1 MVVFEQCPNR
11 SIVEQLVKMRKHL
24 YDFPQRN
31 LVPLLKWKKIF
42 WQERLRQVEILKN
55 GTPSE
60 LGSYTRDVHWR
71 VQGREEYRE
80 TLFAVKPGTAEQYFA
95 QRLLRAGARSEEREE
110 APPIAEYTAFARVF
124 RWRHIENSA

>member
-42 WQERLRQVEILKN
+42 WQERLRQVERRAFQ
-55 GTPSE
+55 E
-60 LGSYTRDVHWR
+60 AD
-71 VQGREEYRE
+71 
-80 TLFAVKPGTAEQYFA
+80 A
-95 QRLLRAGARSEEREE
+95 QALQ
-110 APPIAEYTAFARVF
+110 IF
-124 RWRHIENSA
+124 

>member
-60 LGSYTRDVHWR
+60 LGSYTRNVHWR
-71 VQGREEYRE
+71 VQGREEYR
-80 TLFAVKPGTAEQYFA
+80 QYFA
-95 QRLLRAGARSEEREE
+95 QRRAYCEQEPE
-110 APPIAEYTAFARVF
+110 AKSGRK
-124 RWRHIENSA
+124 RRQ

>member
-80 TLFAVKPGTAEQYFA
+80 TLFAVKPGTVEQYFA
-95 QRLLRAGARSEEREE
+95 QRSAYCEQEPE
-110 APPIAEYTAFARVF
+110 AKSGRK
-124 RWRHIENSA
+124 RRQ